1 MFNVVKIGDT
11 DVPMLAMASTDIYY
25 KRVFGRD
32 AIAAQADSKS
42 DGELISFYG
51 EMGFIMAQMA
61 AANGDRAKL
70 NALNF
75 DSYVEWLDSFA
86 VSDYHAAITDIAKIY
101 EGQKKATSNPKKEV
115 AR

>member
-1 MFNVVKIGDT
+1 MFNVVKIGEI
-11 DVPMLAMASTDIYY
+11 DVPMLAMASADIYY

-51 EMGFIMAQMA
+51 EMGFVMAQMA

-75 DSYVEWLDSFA
+75 DSYIDWLDGFETA
-86 VSDYHAAITDIAKIY
+86 DYHAAITEIAKIY
-101 EGQKKATSNPKKEV
+101 EGQKKASSTPKKEI